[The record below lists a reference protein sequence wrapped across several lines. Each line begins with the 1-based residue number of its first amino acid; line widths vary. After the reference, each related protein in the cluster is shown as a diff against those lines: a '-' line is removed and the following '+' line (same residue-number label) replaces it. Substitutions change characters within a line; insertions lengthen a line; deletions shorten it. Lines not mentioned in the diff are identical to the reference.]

1 MSTGPEAVAEAHTRR
16 TRTDPWLRAFTA
28 PVPAPVRTG
37 SGRSHG
43 IGSRAGGPK
52 PCEHGR
58 EAPRGA
64 LDGMPVAVKGRWRL
78 GGGAPAVRRLLAAG
92 AVPIGTTSVPR
103 GPGYQTWGAT
113 DRGPTRNPWRGDR
126 SPGGSSAGSAAAVG
140 AGIVPLAT
148 GSDGAGSVR
157 IPAAWCG
164 IIGYRPTS
172 GLVPS
177 TDPTGL
183 ATPGVLVRDPA
194 LLRPWLDAVTT
205 GPVPAGS
212 GSGAG
217 SDAGFATAAWS
228 DDLGFAARELDP
240 DVVGIAR
247 AAAADL
253 LRAAG
258 AAAVDVP
265 LRLHDPAPAWTA
277 LRHPDAGPAAVR
289 AAHELRA
296 ANDRALRAFFAR
308 ADLLLTPTTP
318 AGPHGHDGPGG
329 RMSVAL
335 TWAFNLSGH
344 PAVSVPAG
352 FGPDGCPVGLQMV
365 ARHGADEALL
375 DLVAAHVPVARAA
388 PF

>member
-1 MSTGPEAVAEAHTRR
+1 MSTGPEAVTEAHTRR
-16 TRTDPWLRAFTA
+16 TRTDPWLRAFTG

-43 IGSRAGGPK
+43 IGSRAGEPN

-58 EAPRGA
+58 EGPRGA
-64 LDGMPVAVKGRWRL
+64 LDGMPVGVKGRWRL

-205 GPVPAGS
+205 GPVHAGS

-240 DVVGIAR
+240 DVVAIAR

-329 RMSVAL
+329 RMNVAL

-352 FGPDGCPVGLQMV
+352 FGPDGCPVGLQLV
-365 ARHGADEALL
+365 ARHGADEALV